1 MRAFIHGLAVAVA
14 LLPLPSLAATSEV
27 QFQGDVS
34 GLCTLALG
42 VTGGLG
48 LDANG
53 DLSSTGHAAGTLVV
67 LSVGSNTLT
76 LNPPVWVSPAATY
89 QAGTEHFYVAT
100 SGLAGLGLTDVP
112 YQDTP
117 IVKTISTLPLSVL
130 SVNAKITN
138 TLGFADGTYK
148 AKVVVTCS

>member
-1 MRAFIHGLAVAVA
+1 MRAFIHCLAASAAV
-14 LLPLPSLAATSEV
+14 LPLPGLAATSEV
-27 QFQGDVS
+27 QFQGDVA

-48 LDANG
+48 LDTNG
-53 DLSSTGHAAGTLVV
+53 DLTSTGRVAGTLLV

-76 LNPPVWVSPAATY
+76 LNPPVWVAPAANY
-89 QAGTEHFYVAT
+89 QAGTETFYVAT
-100 SGLAGLGLTDVP
+100 SGLTGLGITDVP

-117 IVKTISTLPLSVL
+117 IVKSISTLPLSVL